1 MEENVKVNYEAEKSK
16 NYVKDKQLYTEMGKR
31 LRKFRRE
38 KDYTQEEMAEILEI
52 SSAYYGK
59 VERGVNSLSVK
70 KLQLLNRE
78 LGIDIN
84 YLITGKESSIFLFEN
99 FLINCPSEKRFDFEQ
114 MIKHAKNLL

>member
-1 MEENVKVNYEAEKSK
+1 MEENVKVNYEAEKSE

-38 KDYTQEEMAEILEI
+38 KDYTQEQMAEILEI

>member
-16 NYVKDKQLYTEMGKR
+16 NYVKDKQLYAEMGKR

-38 KDYTQEEMAEILEI
+38 KDYTQEQMAEILEI

-59 VERGVNSLSVK
+59 VERGVNTLSVK

-114 MIKHAKNLL
+114 MIIHAKNLL